1 LFGLP
6 ALIFYN
12 TTMDWQ
18 SLTNEYKWMLRP
30 LLLSGIIIVI
40 TGVILMV
47 LSRAF
52 ELIKPKIPVPAMAF
66 LMIRRVAR
74 YAVLII
80 ALSVILNV
88 WGLQLNSLL
97 AMIGGVLAMVAIGFV
112 AVWSLLSNILC
123 AFVLAAFRPFQIG
136 DEVEV
141 LPENVKGR
149 VIDLTLLYTSL
160 KTDDGDY
167 FRIPNNL
174 FFQRIFRCREGTR
187 RIDLGEQLLQTAP
200 AE

>member
-1 LFGLP
+1 
-6 ALIFYN
+6 
-12 TTMDWQ
+12 MDWQ

-80 ALSVILNV
+80 ALSVILTV

-187 RIDLGEQLLQTAP
+187 RIELGEQLLQTAP

>member
-1 LFGLP
+1 M
-6 ALIFYN
+6 IFYN

>member
-1 LFGLP
+1 M
-6 ALIFYN
+6 LISYN
-12 TTMDWQ
+12 STMDWQ

-40 TGVILMV
+40 TCVILVV

-80 ALSVILNV
+80 ALSVILTV

-187 RIDLGEQLLQTAP
+187 RIELGEQLLQTAP

>member
-1 LFGLP
+1 M
-6 ALIFYN
+6 IFYN

-80 ALSVILNV
+80 ALSVILTV

-187 RIDLGEQLLQTAP
+187 RIELGEQLLQTAP

>member
-1 LFGLP
+1 
-6 ALIFYN
+6 
-12 TTMDWQ
+12 MDWQ

-80 ALSVILNV
+80 ALSVILTV

-141 LPENVKGR
+141 LPENVKGK
-149 VIDLTLLYTSL
+149 VVDLTLLYTSL

-187 RIDLGEQLLQTAP
+187 RIELGEQLLQTAP